1 MSVKIKDKRHLRN
14 IKKKKIE
21 KPAPVYYFL
30 FFFWGNKKIQA
41 KKKSWII
48 ETHIG
53 KIWDVNMEH
62 KKILMVIISVA
73 IVVDFKIWFWLLW
86 IVYSVEYSDAIV
98 YSDDTFSQ

>member
-1 MSVKIKDKRHLRN
+1 
-14 IKKKKIE
+14 
-21 KPAPVYYFL
+21 
-30 FFFWGNKKIQA
+30 
-41 KKKSWII
+41 
-48 ETHIG
+48 
-53 KIWDVNMEH
+53 MEH